1 MRRQLSFFITALAL
15 SFPFR
20 VLANDDAVSRP
31 KITAILMVRLS
42 VTDFSAARQFYST
55 VLDAPEYGCH
65 WCELDPPG
73 LVRLS
78 SGQILTFVRPRL
90 GQPSGHV
97 DSIVFAVDDADAM
110 RKYLE
115 ANKVKVENGTEEESK
130 VTKKRAGSHSSGTQ
144 PTKQS
149 RFIHVRDP
157 EGHRIEF
164 WQVPVTVLSS
174 PYTND
179 LRIIHVGIM
188 IKDVAAED
196 HFYRDVLGFHM
207 YWHGGRQDGKDD
219 WVALQVPD
227 GTDWVEYM
235 LNVPSGANQRTVG
248 VASHIGLGV
257 EDIEATQSRLLADG
271 VALKE
276 EPQIGL
282 DGRWQLNVYD
292 ADQTRVEFMEFKPK
306 AKPCCGE
313 FTGTHP
319 GPQ

>member
-1 MRRQLSFFITALAL
+1 LTRQFRLLLAAFLL

-20 VLANDDAVSRP
+20 VVASEEAASRP

-42 VTDFSAARQFYST
+42 VTDTSEARQFYST

-65 WCELDPPG
+65 WCETDTLQ
-73 LVRLS
+73 LMRLA
-78 SGQILTFVRPRL
+78 SGQIVTFVQL
-90 GQPSGHV
+90 KSGQPSGHV
-97 DSIVFAVDDADAM
+97 ESIVFAIDDADAM

-115 ANKVKVENGTEEESK
+115 ANKIKIEASAKEGATAG
-130 VTKKRAGSHSSGTQ
+130 KKRSGIPA
-144 PTKQS
+144 PTPSTTHS
-149 RFIHVRDP
+149 RFLRVRDP
-157 EGHRIEF
+157 EGHPIEF
-164 WQVPVTVLSS
+164 WQAPQTLLSDS
-174 PYTND
+174 HTND
-179 LRIIHVGIM
+179 LRIIHVGI
-188 IKDVAAED
+188 IVNDVAAED
-196 HFYRDVLGFHM
+196 HFYKDILGFRM
-207 YWHGGRQDGKDD
+207 YWHGGRKDGKDD

-235 LNVPSGANQRTVG
+235 LNIPPGANQRTIG

-257 EDIEATQSRLLADG
+257 QDIEATQARLLGDR

-276 EPQIGL
+276 EPQLGL

-292 ADQTRVEFMEFKPK
+292 SDQTRVEFMEFKPK
-306 AKPCCGE
+306 AKPCCSE